1 MKRSIRS
8 LTALLMTVVL
18 LLCLYPMMPALA
30 ESAADSSAQSTEE
43 PEKKEKVSAET
54 LQAQG
59 ILSVGAKG
67 EDVTRLQQR
76 LKDLGYLDGKVDGQY
91 GGGTKRAV
99 IAFQR
104 MHGLT
109 TDGVAAQ
116 ETQEKLYAEDAKP
129 APDGSPVS
137 VLEGDVPMLVNKDNP
152 VPSGEF
158 FVPADMVQLN
168 KELSS
173 KLVTIKYKKT
183 RDVKVAVEALKA
195 MLEAAKADGIGKWQI
210 SAGYRS
216 WDDQVNMLN
225 SKVRSYQ
232 KSHKDWSSSK
242 ARRAALRTVAE
253 PGCSEHHLG
262 LAFDVNKKG
271 ASSFAGTKQSKW
283 LNEHCWEYGFII
295 RYQKEKEKITG
306 FEAEP
311 WHIRYV
317 GVEHALYMRDHDLC
331 LEEYVQGLQDG
342 SIPNPAVKAEEQE
355 VPENAEE
362 KTEEEVIEEVPEEE
376 VIEEVPEDGED
387 DAAA

>member
-8 LTALLMTVVL
+8 LTALLMTVAL

-109 TDGVAAQ
+109 TDGVAGQ

-129 APDGSPVS
+129 APDGSPVN
-137 VLEGDVPMLVNKDNP
+137 VLEGDIPILVNKDNP

-168 KELSS
+168 KELNS

-183 RDVKVAVEALKA
+183 KGVKAAVEALKT

-225 SKVRSYQ
+225 AKVKSYQ

-342 SIPNPAVKAEEQE
+342 SIPNPAVKTEEQE

>member
-109 TDGVAAQ
+109 TDGVAGQ
-116 ETQEKLYAEDAKP
+116 ETQEKLYAEDAKH
-129 APDGSPVS
+129 APDGSPVN

-183 RDVKVAVEALKA
+183 RGVKAAVEALKA

-271 ASSFAGTKQSKW
+271 TSSFAGTKQSKW

-331 LEEYVQGLQDG
+331 LEEYIQGLQDG